1 MPPDPR
7 WQESSWRRG
16 GEPARLSGIAATE
29 ILVFSAHWSQIKFAE
44 TEFGANRKMALTLK
58 PAEGRTQQVPA
69 SRSLSP
75 LHRECRGSN
84 SWTHSQGLEIR
95 DKRCRGPEFSL
106 FALFGN
112 SHQAS
117 VRQLG
122 IWVWHLVP
130 VVESIVLWGFP
141 ADFLPVIQKG
151 ESKPLRGGFQKECT
165 IKLSINKRLK
175 QSKERYQTTR
185 GSL

>member
-1 MPPDPR
+1 MPPDPH

-16 GEPARLSGIAATE
+16 GKTARLNGIVATK
-29 ILVFSAHWSQIKFAE
+29 ILVFSVHWSQIKFAE
-44 TEFGANRKMALTLK
+44 TEFGANRKMDLTLK

-75 LHRECRGSN
+75 LHWESRGSN
-84 SWTHSQGLEIR
+84 SRGSQSGFGIQ
-95 DKRCRGPEFSL
+95 DKRRRGPEFSL

-112 SHQAS
+112 SHQAT

-122 IWVWHLVP
+122 IWVWQLVP
-130 VVESIVLWGFP
+130 VVGFIVLWGFP
-141 ADFLPVIQKG
+141 GDFLLVIQKG
-151 ESKPLRGGFQKECT
+151 ESKPLQGGFQRECT
-165 IKLSINKRLK
+165 IKLSIKMRLK

-185 GSL
+185 GGL